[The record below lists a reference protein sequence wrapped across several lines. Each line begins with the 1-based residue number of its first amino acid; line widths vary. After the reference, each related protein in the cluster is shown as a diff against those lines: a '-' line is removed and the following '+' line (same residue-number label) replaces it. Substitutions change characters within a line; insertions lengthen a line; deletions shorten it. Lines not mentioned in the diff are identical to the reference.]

1 MRTNASY
8 PSGHAM
14 TAWSWGLILA
24 EAVPARAD
32 AVLVLGKD
40 SGDSRMICGVHFI
53 SDVEA
58 GRTLGS
64 AMVSRLHAT
73 PAFAADL
80 KKAKRE
86 LARAKRAP
94 VGCAG

>member
-1 MRTNASY
+1 MKRWTRTILIAA
-8 PSGHAM
+8 GLVA
-14 TAWSWGLILA
+14 WGLILA
-24 EAVPARAD
+24 EAMPVRAD
-32 AVLVLGKD
+32 AVLRLGKD

-64 AMVSRLHAT
+64 AMVARLHAT
-73 PAFAADL
+73 PAFTADL

-86 LARAKRAP
+86 LAKARIAP
-94 VGCAG
+94 VGCGS